1 MLTTMRIKTL
11 ILIALSIGTLTMGS
25 QVWAHHGNAAYDERN
40 PFTLKGTVARF
51 VWANPHTLIFLDA
64 KDGKGNLVHWS
75 VETLSPGKL
84 ARAGWT
90 ENAVKTG
97 DQVTLIF
104 SPAKDGSPKGFL
116 QRIVFSD
123 GRQLGM
129 LEHPQ

>member
-1 MLTTMRIKTL
+1 MRTKTL
-11 ILIALSIGTLTMGS
+11 IRIALMIGALTASGP
-25 QVWAHHGNAAYDERN
+25 VWAHHGNAAYDEKN
-40 PFTLKGTVARF
+40 PLTLKGSVARF

-64 KDGKGNLVHWS
+64 KDSKGSVVHWS

-90 ENAVKTG
+90 QDAVKIG
-97 DQVTLIF
+97 DQVTLMF

>member
-1 MLTTMRIKTL
+1 MKTRTYA
-11 ILIALSIGTLTMGS
+11 LIALSIGTLTMGS

-40 PFTLKGTVARF
+40 PLTLKGTVARF

-90 ENAVKTG
+90 ENAVKAG

>member
-1 MLTTMRIKTL
+1 MRTKTL
-11 ILIALSIGTLTMGS
+11 IFIVLAIGVLTVGGP
-25 QVWAHHGNAAYDERN
+25 VWAHHGNAAYDERN
-40 PFTLKGTVARF
+40 PLTLKGTVARF

-64 KDGKGNLVHWS
+64 RDSKGNVVHWA

-90 ENAVKTG
+90 EGAVKAG

-104 SPAKDGSPKGFL
+104 SPAKDGTPKGFL

>member
-1 MLTTMRIKTL
+1 MRLKTFSSFL
-11 ILIALSIGTLTMGS
+11 VVFAVLVA
-25 QVWAHHGNAAYDERN
+25 VPPAFAHHGNAAYDETR
-40 PFTLKGTVARF
+40 PLTLKGTVTKF
-51 VWANPHTLIFLDA
+51 MWANPHTQIFFDA
-64 KDGKGNLVHWS
+64 KDTKGEVVHWD

-90 ENAVKTG
+90 ENAVKPG
-97 DQVTLIF
+97 DQVTVIF

-123 GRQLGM
+123 GKQLGM

>member
-1 MLTTMRIKTL
+1 MVSDLWK
-11 ILIALSIGTLTMGS
+11 
-25 QVWAHHGNAAYDERN
+25 V
-40 PFTLKGTVARF
+40 
-51 VWANPHTLIFLDA
+51 A

-90 ENAVKTG
+90 ENAVKAG
-97 DQVTLIF
+97 DQVTLVF

-116 QRIVFSD
+116 QRIIFSD

>member
-1 MLTTMRIKTL
+1 MKIK
-11 ILIALSIGTLTMGS
+11 IYALFALVIGAALACGP
-25 QVWAHHGNAAYDERN
+25 VFAHHGNAAYDEKN
-40 PFTLKGTVARF
+40 PLTLKGTVAKF
-51 VWANPHTLIFLDA
+51 MWANPHTLIFLDA
-64 KDGKGNLVHWS
+64 KDNKGKVVQWT

-90 ENAVKTG
+90 QDAVKPG

>member
-1 MLTTMRIKTL
+1 MRTRTKTF
-11 ILIALSIGTLTMGS
+11 ILIVLGIGALAAGNPAR
-25 QVWAHHGNAAYDERN
+25 AHHGNAAYDERN
-40 PFTLKGTVARF
+40 PLTLKGTVARF
-51 VWANPHTLIFLDA
+51 AWANPHTLIFLDA
-64 KDGKGNLVHWS
+64 KDSKGNIVHWT

-90 ENAVKTG
+90 ENAVKAG

>member
-1 MLTTMRIKTL
+1 MRTKTF
-11 ILIALSIGTLTMGS
+11 ILIVLSTGALAAGS
-25 QVWAHHGNAAYDERN
+25 PARAHHGNAAYDERN
-40 PFTLKGTVARF
+40 PLTLKGTVARF
-51 VWANPHTLIFLDA
+51 AWANPHTLIFLDA
-64 KDGKGNLVHWS
+64 KDGKGNVVRWT

-97 DQVTLIF
+97 DRVTLIF